1 MKRFTNASITAKSLL
16 ATLISALVLIGVAA
30 IATVTLMDIQRADK
44 ASDAATLVQNH
55 TTAAWNDLS
64 RGHAALY
71 RAINLKSQNV
81 EVGLVRAAKDDF
93 AHAIGRAKTA
103 FASLGVASLEINT
116 QLVPNTAKALS
127 AYADAAGQAA
137 SFVEEDAFN
146 ATMFMTDAEQKYDIA
161 TRAFDILAKEGST
174 LADTMVE
181 RMRVLVAN
189 VVIPV
194 SALLAV
200 LLSAAITTWLGR
212 LISRPIAAM
221 TASMRRLAEGD
232 LETDLPAVDRADE
245 VGEMAKAL
253 LVFRINAQAAREL
266 QAAADKTH
274 AAQARRQA
282 AMDRYTN
289 DFGTS
294 AAGVMDS
301 LVRSAETMRGTAGE
315 MSEAAQRTRVD
326 ATRTAQGATESS
338 QNLAAVAAA
347 AEEMS
352 ASIAEIGQQVV
363 RVTEVVQQAVER
375 ASATDSKVSDM
386 AAAADRVNHVVQLIN
401 AIAGQTNLLALNAT
415 IEAARAG
422 DAGKGFAVVAGEV
435 KALAAQTA
443 KATEEI
449 ATHINAIRDATGE
462 AVSAVRSVGETIRQV
477 EQVASAIASA
487 VEEQATVTQDIVA
500 SVQTVTA
507 ATQDATLSM
516 QKVSEVAEAGNTASR
531 TVLTGADEVAR
542 NAATL
547 RVEINQFLQAMTTT
561 DEADRRLY
569 ERLPGNGAV
578 ARL

>member
-1 MKRFTNASITAKSLL
+1 
-16 ATLISALVLIGVAA
+16 
-30 IATVTLMDIQRADK
+30 
-44 ASDAATLVQNH
+44 
-55 TTAAWNDLS
+55 
-64 RGHAALY
+64 
-71 RAINLKSQNV
+71 
-81 EVGLVRAAKDDF
+81 
-93 AHAIGRAKTA
+93 
-103 FASLGVASLEINT
+103 
-116 QLVPNTAKALS
+116 
-127 AYADAAGQAA
+127 
-137 SFVEEDAFN
+137 
-146 ATMFMTDAEQKYDIA
+146 
-161 TRAFDILAKEGST
+161 
-174 LADTMVE
+174 MVE

-189 VVIPV
+189 AQVVIPV